1 MLEHQLPISSALA
14 DSLLSTLDTEE
25 NVESVESQQD
35 EAQEMEEGEICEET
49 QVTEHVQEGAA
60 GGERSQVTESVQEHN
75 TSVQVMQSIINGVI
89 TSNGITL
96 TPDPFI
102 QQDGV
107 ISKTTT
113 PDDLDENERSIIELV
128 RVKKQPPPLINISS
142 GSDDMSNHF
151 SQRYATS
158 TPVPVVINCSVPS
171 EFIARTRAQ
180 EQRRREA
187 RMRAELSSSSEEEED
202 DSSLADKQQI
212 LQQFATEFITSLFAK
227 IRRDGKR
234 DNKRRRRHRGLDNE
248 MWNKSPPRP
257 GGTRGTPQPPNVLAP
272 YTAAASPI
280 QDTYSPM
287 GSSVFDSLST
297 SIHEISLTEAY
308 ELTHTSARFSGT
320 DDEVNY
326 FTHVYFFV
334 LCVES

>member
-1 MLEHQLPISSALA
+1 MLDHQLPISSALA
-14 DSLLSTLDTEE
+14 DSLLSTLSDNEE

-35 EAQEMEEGEICEET
+35 EAQEMEEGEICEDV

-102 QQDGV
+102 QQDVV

-128 RVKKQPPPLINISS
+128 RVRKQPPPLINISS
-142 GSDDMSNHF
+142 GSDDMRNHF

-187 RMRAELSSSSEEEED
+187 RMRAELSSV
-202 DSSLADKQQI
+202 Q
-212 LQQFATEFITSLFAK
+212 
-227 IRRDGKR
+227 
-234 DNKRRRRHRGLDNE
+234 RRRRTILRLLTSRQSCNNLPRILSHRFLQRSAATAKERTNDAGDTE
-248 MWNKSPPRP
+248 AWTTRCGTRVPPGRGGRRVPRSPP
-257 GGTRGTPQPPNVLAP
+257 TYWLLTPRLPHLSK
-272 YTAAASPI
+272 TPI
-280 QDTYSPM
+280 HQWT
-287 GSSVFDSLST
+287 
-297 SIHEISLTEAY
+297 
-308 ELTHTSARFSGT
+308 
-320 DDEVNY
+320 
-326 FTHVYFFV
+326 V
-334 LCVES
+334 LCSTPCQTRFTRLV